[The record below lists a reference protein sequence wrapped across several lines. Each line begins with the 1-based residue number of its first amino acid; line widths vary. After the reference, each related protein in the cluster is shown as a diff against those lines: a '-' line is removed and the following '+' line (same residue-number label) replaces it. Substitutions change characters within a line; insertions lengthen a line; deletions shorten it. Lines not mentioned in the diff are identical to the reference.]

1 MVKLN
6 DEMKKILGK
15 LRIVPFATASKNGI
29 PNVVPIGMIILQ
41 DDDETI
47 WIVDNYMDKSISNVK
62 ENPNASLYI
71 WDPETPDSYQIKGT
85 VKIENS
91 GADYEKAVKYAHE
104 KRETLPAK
112 NLLKLTITGI
122 YYVTPGPNAGK
133 KV

>member
-6 DEMKKILGK
+6 DEMKKIFGK
-15 LRIVPFATASKNGI
+15 LRIIPLATSSKDGI
-29 PNVVPIGMIILQ
+29 PNVVPIGMTILQ

-47 WIVDNYMDKSISNVK
+47 WIVDNYMEKSISNIK

-71 WDPETPDSYQIKGT
+71 WDPETPESYQIKGT
-85 VKIENS
+85 VKVENS
-91 GADYEKAVKYAHE
+91 GEDYDKAVKYAHD

-112 NLLKLTITGI
+112 NLLKLTITDI
-122 YYVTPGPNAGK
+122 YYVTPGPKAGK